1 MAMVFKRAWI
11 KPRSRPRVDVLFNPT
26 EYRIEKG
33 NQIAEIG
40 VPGLGAP
47 ILQFVAGQSRTL
59 AMELFFDTYEQQS
72 DVRVHT
78 DQVYNLLAID
88 PKTHAPPICD
98 VTWGGFKFCGV
109 LDKVSGSFTLFLPNG
124 TPARAKLSV
133 NFREYIEVSVLVRE
147 VPLQSSDHRKSRLVQ
162 AGDSLPSIAFEEYGE
177 AGKWRPIA
185 AANRID
191 DPRSLTPGRLL
202 VIPAIQ

>member
-1 MAMVFKRAWI
+1 MEFKRATI
-11 KPRSRPRVDVLFNPT
+11 EPETGPPSFDVLFNPT

-47 ILQFVAGQSRTL
+47 ILQFVSGQTRTL
-59 AMELFFDTYEQQS
+59 GMELFFDTYEAQT

-78 DQVYNLLAID
+78 DKVYQLLAID
-88 PKTHAPPICD
+88 PGTHAPPICK
-98 VTWGGFKFCGV
+98 VRWGGFSFRGV

-133 NFREYIEVSVLVRE
+133 NFREFIDVKVEVRAA
-147 VPLQSSDHRKSRLVQ
+147 PTQSADHRKSRVVQ
-162 AGDSLPSIAFEEYGE
+162 AGDSLPTIAFDEYGD
-177 AGKWRPIA
+177 AARWRPIA
-185 AANRID
+185 VANGID
-191 DPRSLTPGRLL
+191 DPRLL
-202 VIPAIQ
+202 VAGQLLIIPAIQ